1 MYSQQQALGV
11 IMLDTEFPRPIGD
24 VGHEQS
30 WNIPVRFKR
39 VPSASPDRVIRQDSA
54 GLIDAFINAGNDLIA
69 SGCTAL
75 ITSCGF
81 LARHQRTLSD
91 AFDVPFAAS
100 SLVQIP
106 MVKAMLSPSL
116 NAGVITYDANSL
128 TAENFTS
135 SSAGPNTPVIGVP
148 DGGAFRGLIEGGQPY
163 NFKALE
169 DEILTCVRRLLKENP
184 QTGAIVL
191 ECTNMPPF
199 AQSITMEI
207 GLPVFDILSVGH
219 WLFQST
225 QPRNFA
231 QAQQRAI

>member
-1 MYSQQQALGV
+1 MPSHQNALGV

-30 WNIPVRFKR
+30 WSIPVRFKR
-39 VPSASPDRVIRQDSA
+39 VPQASPDRVIRQGSA
-54 GLIDAFINAGNDLIA
+54 GLLDAFIEAGNELIA

-81 LARHQRTLSD
+81 LARHQRTLSG
-91 AFDVPFAAS
+91 AFKVPFAAS
-100 SLVQIP
+100 SLVQIS
-106 MVKAMLSPSL
+106 MVKAMLPPSL
-116 NAGVITYDANSL
+116 NLGVITYDENSL

-135 SSAGPNTPVIGVP
+135 CSADPTTPVIGVP
-148 DGGAFRGLIEGGQPY
+148 DGGVFRGMIEGGQPY
-163 NFKALE
+163 DYAALE
-169 DEILTCVRRLLKENP
+169 AEILACARRLLKENP

-199 AQSITMEI
+199 AQSIAMET

-231 QAQQRAI
+231 QAQQRAL